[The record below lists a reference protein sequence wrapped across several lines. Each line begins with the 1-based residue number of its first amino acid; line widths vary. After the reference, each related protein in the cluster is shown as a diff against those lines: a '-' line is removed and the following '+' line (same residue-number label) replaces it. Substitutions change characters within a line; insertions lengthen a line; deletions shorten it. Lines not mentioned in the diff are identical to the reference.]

1 MYAPITILLMSLVA
15 FAIGSVFPTL
25 GQGVTGQRFVL
36 PRTHAWTGDF
46 SAMLKRRKLRLLVPY
61 SKTLFFVD
69 RGRQMGLVAEFGR
82 ALEASINARNKS
94 KTFRL
99 HVDLLPTARDQ
110 LFEALN
116 KGYGDVIAANLTIT
130 LELLAVVD
138 FIDPWLKN
146 VKEIIVTGPSS
157 PMFDTIQD
165 LAGREIRV
173 RESSVYVGHL
183 AKLSDTFV
191 NKGMKPIAV
200 KPIDDNLENEDLI
213 EMVNAGLL
221 PYAVVDDHE
230 ATIWTEIFPN
240 AIPRA
245 DLVVG
250 EGGEIAW
257 AVRKN
262 SPELKA
268 ELNAFFGNHSAV
280 TSFGATIR
288 KRYFSGQALID
299 EYFRAMGV
307 RELIDH
313 ELPRPGSAAR
323 YQPSVHVLPLILMLA
338 GGGRTLED
346 LRVLRNGEGL
356 RALLQLEDMPSS
368 DATGDWLRPMG
379 VQELS
384 AGESESNGSAG
395 LGCVNRSVFRR
406 LLRQDDRKSYTL
418 EIDAT
423 QIVAEKRDAHYTYK
437 GEKGYMPMVG
447 HIAKLGLVAGYEFR
461 EGNAAPAARN
471 LEFMRACERDMPKG
485 KKIAA
490 VRADSAAYQAAIFNC
505 CEETGRLFAIGA
517 DQDAAVKAP
526 IKAIPKAIGRRS
538 ATEKSPRRFT
548 A

>member
-1 MYAPITILLMSLVA
+1 MCARITILLMSLAA
-15 FAIGSVFPTL
+15 FAIGSVSPTL

-69 RGRQMGLVAEFGR
+69 RGRQMGVVAEFGR
-82 ALEASINARNKS
+82 ALEASINARYKS

-130 LELLAVVD
+130 PERAAVVD
-138 FIDPWLKN
+138 FVDPWLKN

-157 PMFDTIQD
+157 PMLDTIQD

-173 RESSVYVGHL
+173 RGSSVYVGHL

-191 NKGMKPIAV
+191 NKGMKPIAI
-200 KPIDDNLENEDLI
+200 KPIDDNLEDEDLI

-257 AVRKN
+257 AVRKS

-268 ELNAFFGNHSAV
+268 ELNAFFSNHSAV
-280 TSFGATIR
+280 TSFVATIR
-288 KRYFSGQALID
+288 KRYFSDKRVVKNALEENEAKKFVAVIDLFRRYGALYNFDYLMIVAQAYQ
-299 EYFRAMGV
+299 ES
-307 RELIDH
+307 ELDQTRCGPSGDGPNADQS
-313 ELPRPGSAAR
+313 PRPRLAEPIWSLGWTVTRTAMCTLDAPISGILR
-323 YQPSVHVLPLILMLA
+323 ILM
-338 GGGRTLED
+338 
-346 LRVLRNGEGL
+346 
-356 RALLQLEDMPSS
+356 
-368 DATGDWLRPMG
+368 
-379 VQELS
+379 
-384 AGESESNGSAG
+384 
-395 LGCVNRSVFRR
+395 FR
-406 LLRQDDRKSYTL
+406 
-418 EIDAT
+418 I
-423 QIVAEKRDAHYTYK
+423 
-437 GEKGYMPMVG
+437 
-447 HIAKLGLVAGYEFR
+447 
-461 EGNAAPAARN
+461 
-471 LEFMRACERDMPKG
+471 
-485 KKIAA
+485 
-490 VRADSAAYQAAIFNC
+490 
-505 CEETGRLFAIGA
+505 
-517 DQDAAVKAP
+517 
-526 IKAIPKAIGRRS
+526 RRS
-538 ATEKSPRRFT
+538 TRRT
-548 A
+548 AR